1 MSVTFKSENVQ
12 KYKPLAD
19 SIKEGLEVQGNT
31 LKEKES
37 HSAYF
42 ANLPEG
48 ITKKE
53 VEDLSKYNAK
63 FITSA
68 HVAVGEIAADLFQKD
83 SSLSQIDASVGF
95 FGKTDTIDM
104 SVNRTRT
111 YQNHLA
117 ENEAD
122 KEIVKHLVIKAT
134 VSTQSAKGYGVKS
147 VKESMSEE
155 FQGMFNK

>member
-1 MSVTFKSENVQ
+1 MSVVFKSENIQ

-31 LKEKES
+31 VKEKEP
-37 HSAYF
+37 HSVYY

-53 VEDLSKYNAK
+53 VEDLSKYNTK
-63 FITSA
+63 FITAA
-68 HVAVGEIAADLFQKD
+68 HVAVGEIASDIFQKD
-83 SSLSQIDASVGF
+83 SAAMQVDASVGF
-95 FGKTDTIDM
+95 FGKTDSIDLT
-104 SVNRTRT
+104 VNRTRT

-122 KEIVKHLVIKAT
+122 KEIVKHLVMKAT
-134 VSTQSAKGYGVKS
+134 VNTQSAKGYGVKS